1 MTTAPTPPSP
11 LTELKLTEP
20 LKQLINSAFDRGKFI
35 SLAYVSLDGRPELSF
50 RGSVQSYSDTQL
62 AIWARNPAGGLNK
75 AVARNPYLVLM
86 YGDFNPD
93 SRAIITFKGRGRI
106 DASDVAR
113 RKVYDGAHEQER
125 ARDKERKGDA
135 LIIDLDSVD
144 GFFPGHV
151 LQMCR

>member
-1 MTTAPTPPSP
+1 MTTSQTPPPP

-20 LKQLINSAFDRGKFI
+20 LKQLINSAFERGKFI
-35 SLAYVSLDGRPELSF
+35 SVAYVNPEGRPELSF
-50 RGSVQSYSDTQL
+50 RGSVQAYSDTQL

-86 YGDFNPD
+86 YADFSPD
-93 SRAIITFKGRGRI
+93 SRAIITFRGRGHI
-106 DASDVAR
+106 DASETAR
-113 RKVYDGAHEQER
+113 RKAYDNAHEQER

-151 LQMCR
+151 LQMHR